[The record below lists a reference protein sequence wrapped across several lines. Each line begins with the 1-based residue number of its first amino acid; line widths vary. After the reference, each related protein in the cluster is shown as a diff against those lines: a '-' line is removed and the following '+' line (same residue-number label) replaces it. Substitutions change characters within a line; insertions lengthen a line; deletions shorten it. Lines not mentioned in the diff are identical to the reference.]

1 MPDTF
6 LGYGGT
12 LVMSILA
19 MAAWY
24 LGVKWNEDAKK
35 LIVPM

>member
-12 LVMSILA
+12 LAVVIGA
-19 MAAWY
+19 MVLWY
-24 LGVKWNEDAKK
+24 LIVTWNEETNK
-35 LIVPM
+35 LILSP